1 MTWVAQKTLQR
12 FNWIKMTGLLSHSLI
27 IRIFLGLMAEIPMVY
42 LIYYVAFER
51 LAFAVSD
58 VVMTRFTMD
67 SFLLFR
73 RGVIGVF
80 VKIFSDFLLIPTFLI
95 LGRAPEMLGIF
106 VALSAVLMGTGQSM
120 THRSFDLFYLKA
132 VKSYLASM
140 GNISHYAHLPSL
152 RTLNFKILALNFV
165 MLGFTLGGCY
175 FVFYYH
181 EPVLVLLIPILFNA
195 CFLLFVNYDTEKFKG
210 FSRETER
217 EFSEPPQSFTVW
229 GTHLTLINSLSMLG
243 IVPSCYLLVITL
255 IQTEAIQTQYN
266 IWLVLVL
273 FMLGYEFLGSWTVE
287 ALAKRLTGSHK
298 ASMTFFATLL
308 LAISLFF
315 TRFQILDFDLLP
327 TFLSYGMFMLY
338 PFVMSVCLK
347 MIGHICMRQLNV
359 HSSESAIRRLQ
370 SVTLSTVP
378 GNLLIAIYC
387 VWLAITQK
395 GLPSITDA
403 LNSNLYIAMAIVF
416 FVTLYWFLVRSPE
429 KGSENV

>member
-1 MTWVAQKTLQR
+1 
-12 FNWIKMTGLLSHSLI
+12 
-27 IRIFLGLMAEIPMVY
+27 
-42 LIYYVAFER
+42 
-51 LAFAVSD
+51 
-58 VVMTRFTMD
+58 
-67 SFLLFR
+67 
-73 RGVIGVF
+73 
-80 VKIFSDFLLIPTFLI
+80 
-95 LGRAPEMLGIF
+95 
-106 VALSAVLMGTGQSM
+106 
-120 THRSFDLFYLKA
+120 
-132 VKSYLASM
+132 
-140 GNISHYAHLPSL
+140 
-152 RTLNFKILALNFV
+152 
-165 MLGFTLGGCY
+165 
-175 FVFYYH
+175 
-181 EPVLVLLIPILFNA
+181 
-195 CFLLFVNYDTEKFKG
+195 
-210 FSRETER
+210 
-217 EFSEPPQSFTVW
+217 
-229 GTHLTLINSLSMLG
+229 
-243 IVPSCYLLVITL
+243 LLVITL